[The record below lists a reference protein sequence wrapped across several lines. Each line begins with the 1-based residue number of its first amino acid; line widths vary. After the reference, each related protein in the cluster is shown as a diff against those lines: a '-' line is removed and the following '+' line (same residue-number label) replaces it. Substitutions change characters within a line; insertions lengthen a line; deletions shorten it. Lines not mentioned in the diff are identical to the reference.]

1 MLCCTS
7 KRRRLHCNS
16 QFDRGFWLFEYII
29 RNGVFF
35 AAPVM
40 YGNHIFQLKCWHNTL
55 LYKRFRM
62 AQFFASST
70 SHLDDIVC
78 ERLHVVFLDANPL
91 FSKTKSKS
99 TSKTSMLPKA
109 TFLTTARC
117 SSTPTSSSF
126 YNLNRDT
133 LRPSVA
139 SSPFLK
145 SIPSSRLLCSPFTE
159 ISTKAEKNTC
169 CSLCSSPSSHLSSR
183 QPLNLVLFSEPTPL
197 YLE

>member
-62 AQFFASST
+62 APVFASST

-99 TSKTSMLPKA
+99 TSKMSMLPKA

-126 YNLNRDT
+126 SSLSLST
-133 LRPSVA
+133 LRVYA
-139 SSPFLK
+139 VSSLSQK
-145 SIPSSRLLCSPFTE
+145 STPSSRPSCSPSTE
-159 ISTKAEKNTC
+159 TNMSPEKSTY
-169 CSLCSSPSSHLSSR
+169 S
-183 QPLNLVLFSEPTPL
+183 
-197 YLE
+197 